1 MTPQVHG
8 SGHLTHTKML
18 IPSACQEAEGIGI
31 LNKQSKK
38 KMSEQEYNSYLNDV
52 EDIYESNAPIEE
64 EYDIQY
70 KW

>member
-1 MTPQVHG
+1 MNY
-8 SGHLTHTKML
+8 S
-18 IPSACQEAEGIGI
+18 I
-31 LNKQSKK
+31 
-38 KMSEQEYNSYLNDV
+38 MSEQEYNSYLNDV